1 MQLKKIEY
9 FIEII
14 ECGSLSK
21 AAEKLFLSQS
31 TLSRY
36 LEKLE
41 DEAGIALFIR
51 KKNNHLELT
60 EFGKTYYKRAL
71 EINTIWKKLN
81 GELTE
86 YIDDTMQNRNISIGF
101 SLENMADLL
110 EPSIKELKAKY
121 PNVTITLIPDYAV
134 NLKTNIVEGRLDFA
148 VSAISEKTNDLV
160 YVDRESIEIELVTS
174 KEHPLA
180 QYAYDL
186 PGQQDLKISINDID
200 PDTQFAIPHN
210 TSILYRDI
218 KNYLKKMNF
227 PLHISRG
234 YIGVS
239 SVEKVIKGKNSLV
252 GFCPQNY
259 TTADVAHIALD
270 PPFYY
275 RRAIYYRKDRV
286 MTSLD
291 YMVLSMLK
299 KLPTPTRKN
308 SP

>member
-71 EINTIWKKLN
+71 EINAIWKKLN

-101 SLENMADLL
+101 SLESMVTLL
-110 EPSIKELKAKY
+110 ESGINTIKTKY
-121 PNVTITLIPDYAV
+121 PNVSITLISDYAA
-134 NLKTNIVEGRLDFA
+134 NLKTNIIDGHLDFA
-148 VSAISEKTNDLV
+148 VSAVSEKTNELA
-160 YVDRESIEIELVTS
+160 YIDRDSIEIELVVS
-174 KEHPLA
+174 REHPLA

-186 PGQQDLKISINDID
+186 PGQQDLKISINGID

-218 KNYLKKMNF
+218 KSYLKKMNF
-227 PLHISRG
+227 PLLVSRG
-234 YIGVS
+234 YVGVG
-239 SVEKVIKGKNSLV
+239 SVENVIKSKPNLV
-252 GFCPQNY
+252 GFCPQGY
-259 TTADVAHIALD
+259 TTSDVAHIALD

-308 SP
+308 FP